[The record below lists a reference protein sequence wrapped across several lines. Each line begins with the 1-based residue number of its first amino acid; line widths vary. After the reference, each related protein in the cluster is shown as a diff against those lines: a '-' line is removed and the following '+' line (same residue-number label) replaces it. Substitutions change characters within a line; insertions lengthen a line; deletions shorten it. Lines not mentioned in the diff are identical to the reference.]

1 MWTKP
6 SEADLK
12 HEYFVEIE
20 LKGNNFFDSEEAFLQ
35 AASEGDV
42 LELDGVTDAYIG
54 YRSHTRSKEQLLNL
68 IRSYRSYPEFRNE
81 QTIANLY
88 ERIGNDMPMTMPIV
102 LMFKESGKMRV
113 LGGNTRLDVAFQLN
127 KTPKVL
133 VVTANQFTIKGSC
146 ISRLI

>member
-42 LELDGVTDAYIG
+42 LELDGVIDAYIG
-54 YRSHTRSKEQLLNL
+54 YRSHTRSKEKLLNL

-102 LMFKESGKMRV
+102 LMFRESGKMRV

-133 VVTANQFTIKGSC
+133 VVTASQFTIKGSC